1 MLTSAFRA
9 CSLAAAT
16 AVLLAAGIARADCV
30 DRMRDMTAAERAYHQ
45 RGVAALAAALPGPP
59 AGAELKGRPFD
70 FKAPSLS
77 AGASVCGAALG
88 NFNVTADAGY
98 LYTFPKAEAD
108 RLYVERR
115 AVVERIRAIEA
126 LPPDKAASAPA
137 LILGQRNAEWCGHG
151 PILEEDIAL
160 SNNSLDLIG
169 QARMLY
175 QHAAETQG
183 GGATEDT
190 LAYFRDVPDFRNYT
204 LCELPHTPLMSATAQ
219 GDRDF
224 AMTMARNF
232 LYSSLMVLVW
242 DQLQNSKDAQLAAI
256 AAKSLKEVRYHL
268 RHSRDWLVRLGDGTD
283 ESHAKAQAALDQLIP
298 YTQEFW
304 AVSPHEAAAL
314 ANGTGIDMAALQ
326 NDWNQIV
333 NEALQ
338 EATLKRPA
346 DGGFV
351 PTGKQGIHSEH
362 LGFVLAEMQ
371 SLARSHPQAT
381 W

>member
-1 MLTSAFRA
+1 MNAPIDYLLH
-9 CSLAAAT
+9 LA
-16 AVLLAAGIARADCV
+16 D
-30 DRMRDMTAAERAYHQ
+30 
-45 RGVAALAAALPGPP
+45 
-59 AGAELKGRPFD
+59 
-70 FKAPSLS
+70 
-77 AGASVCGAALG
+77 
-88 NFNVTADAGY
+88 N
-98 LYTFPKAEAD
+98 
-108 RLYVERR
+108 
-115 AVVERIRAIEA
+115 
-126 LPPDKAASAPA
+126 A

-160 SNNSLDLIG
+160 ANNSLDLIG

-175 QHAAETQG
+175 QHAAQLKG

-204 LCELPHTPLMSATAQ
+204 LCELPHMPLMSATAQ

-224 AMTMARNF
+224 AITIVRNF

-242 DQLQNSKDAQLAAI
+242 DQLQTSKDTHLAAI

-268 RHSRDWLVRLGDGTD
+268 RHSRDWLLRLGDGTA
-283 ESHAKAQAALDQLIP
+283 ESHERAQNAINQLLS
-298 YTQEFW
+298 YAQEFW
-304 AVSPHEAAAL
+304 ANSPQETAAV
-314 ANGTGIDMAALQ
+314 ANGTGINTVTLQ

-338 EATLKRPA
+338 EATLLRP
-346 DGGFV
+346 DEGGFV
-351 PTGKQGIHSEH
+351 PTGKQGVHSEH

-371 SLARSHPQAT
+371 SLARTHPQAT

>member
-1 MLTSAFRA
+1 MNAPVDYLLH
-9 CSLAAAT
+9 LA
-16 AVLLAAGIARADCV
+16 D
-30 DRMRDMTAAERAYHQ
+30 
-45 RGVAALAAALPGPP
+45 
-59 AGAELKGRPFD
+59 
-70 FKAPSLS
+70 
-77 AGASVCGAALG
+77 
-88 NFNVTADAGY
+88 N
-98 LYTFPKAEAD
+98 
-108 RLYVERR
+108 
-115 AVVERIRAIEA
+115 
-126 LPPDKAASAPA
+126 A

-160 SNNSLDLIG
+160 SNNSLDLVG

-175 QHAAETQG
+175 QHAAELQG

-190 LAYFRDVPDFRNYT
+190 LAYFRDVPDFKNYT
-204 LCELPHTPLMSATAQ
+204 LCELPHMPLMSATAQ

-242 DQLQNSKDAQLAAI
+242 DQLQSSKDAQLAAI

-268 RHSRDWLVRLGDGTD
+268 RHSRDWLVRMGDGTD
-283 ESHAKAQAALDQLIP
+283 ESHAKAQTSLDQFMS

-304 AVSPHEAAAL
+304 TASPSEAAAL

-333 NEALQ
+333 DAALQ
-338 EATLKRPA
+338 EATLQRPA
-346 DGGFV
+346 AGGFV
-351 PTGKQGIHSEH
+351 PTGKQGMHSEH

-371 SLARSHPQAT
+371 SLARAHPQAT